1 MPTQEERLS
10 TLEQTVTVLGNGIQ
24 DLNHNVTILLGV
36 TSEQGKDIR
45 GIKVNLAALNER
57 VDAFEQNVNGR
68 FETLEQNVNGRFETL
83 EQNVD
88 SRFETLEQNV
98 NSRFE
103 ALEQNVNG
111 RFEALDGRVSGLD
124 GRIGALEYSVN
135 SRFEE
140 QGKKLDQVLLL
151 LNSVI
156 PKPEQGT

>member
-10 TLEQTVTVLGNGIQ
+10 TLEETVTVLGKGID

-36 TSEQGKDIR
+36 TSEHGKDIR
-45 GIKVNLAALNER
+45 GIKVNLTALTER
-57 VDAFEQNVNGR
+57 VGAF
-68 FETLEQNVNGRFETL
+68 
-83 EQNVD
+83 
-88 SRFETLEQNV
+88 EQNV

-103 ALEQNVNG
+103 ALDG
-111 RFEALDGRVSGLD
+111 RFEALDGRFEALD
-124 GRIGALEYSVN
+124 GRFGALDGRFGALDGHFEMLERNVNSRFGALEQSVNSRFGALEQSVN

-156 PKPEQGT
+156 PRSEQGA